1 MLGRNEVWTRI
12 PDNQMATLDASV
24 LAKYTLQQAAPSA
37 AAPKRNQATT
47 GKRG

>member
-12 PDNQMATLDASV
+12 PDNQMATLDPSV
-24 LAKYTLQQAAPSA
+24 LAKYAPQQAGPSA
-37 AAPKRNQATT
+37 PAPKRNQTTT